1 MLIFCVSFVLKKFLS
16 LCLKYCLVAYLFFLL
31 QKAVLS
37 VLTEA
42 CRVKVPH
49 NPEKPRKERN
59 AISISEAI
67 LKKCRIALRSAISSD
82 ESKLFGNLLGTT
94 LVNSNENEDE
104 GILGFPG
111 MVSRPL
117 DFRTID
123 IRLAMG
129 AYYGSWEA
137 FLEDVQEVCFT
148 LTFIILF
155 NYDAH
160 DIFCNI
166 FHVCFANVDPMNSV
180 CTVVTTWNSS

>member
-1 MLIFCVSFVLKKFLS
+1 M
-16 LCLKYCLVAYLFFLL
+16 L

-42 CRVKVPH
+42 CRAIVPQKTE
-49 NPEKPRKERN
+49 NPRKERKT
-59 AISISEAI
+59 ISFSEAI
-67 LKKCRIALRSAISSD
+67 MRKCRIALRSAISSE

-94 LVNSNENEDE
+94 LMNSNENEDD

-129 AYYGSWEA
+129 AYCGSWET
-137 FLEDVQEVCFT
+137 FSDDVQEVCFIFNT
-148 LTFIILF
+148 LFILF
-155 NYDAH
+155 NGDAH
-160 DIFCNI
+160 EIFSMI
-166 FHVCFANVDPMNSV
+166 FHG
-180 CTVVTTWNSS
+180 

>member
-1 MLIFCVSFVLKKFLS
+1 MFFFV
-16 LCLKYCLVAYLFFLL
+16 L

-42 CRVKVPH
+42 CRVKVP
-49 NPEKPRKERN
+49 PIPDKARKERN
-59 AISISEAI
+59 TISISEAI
-67 LKKCRIALRSAISSD
+67 LKKCRIALRCTISSD

-94 LVNSNENEDE
+94 LMNSNENEDE

-129 AYYGSWEA
+129 AYCGSWEA
-137 FLEDVQEVCFT
+137 FLEDVQEVSFF
-148 LTFIILF
+148 LGTFFILF
-155 NYDAH
+155 NDDAH
-160 DIFCNI
+160 AIFSHI
-166 FHVCFANVDPMNSV
+166 VHVPSRNSP
-180 CTVVTTWNSS
+180 CTLVLA

>member
-1 MLIFCVSFVLKKFLS
+1 LFFARDVCSLSFIAKKS
-16 LCLKYCLVAYLFFLL
+16 LRLGIIGKYTERFIFLL

-42 CRVKVPH
+42 CCVIAPQKTE
-49 NPEKPRKERN
+49 NPRKERKT
-59 AISISEAI
+59 ISFSEAV
-67 LKKCRIALRSAISSD
+67 LRKCRIALRSAISSD

-94 LVNSNENEDE
+94 LMNSNENEDD

-129 AYYGSWEA
+129 AYCGSWET
-137 FLEDVQEVCFT
+137 FSEDVQEVRF
-148 LTFIILF
+148 LQHPLHIIQLR
-155 NYDAH
+155 
-160 DIFCNI
+160 
-166 FHVCFANVDPMNSV
+166 
-180 CTVVTTWNSS
+180 CT